1 MADAPQPQ
9 ETAPPPSKKSPLKL
23 IILLVLAMAI
33 GGAGAIGALQFLG
46 GSAAEGDEAGEAAAD
61 EDTARPGDIPQMG
74 RIIDIDQFRVNL
86 NEASGSYLSVLMS
99 IEVVDDD
106 RIAEAITERMPL
118 IRDRLVLLLSD
129 LRREDINTI
138 QGKERLKDE
147 IVARLAPIVGDRNV
161 RNVYFREFI
170 MQLN

>member
-1 MADAPQPQ
+1 MADEPQPE
-9 ETAPPPSKKSPLKL
+9 ETAPPSKKSPLKL
-23 IILLVLAMAI
+23 IMLIILAMAI
-33 GGAGAIGALQFLG
+33 GGGGAFGALQFLG
-46 GSAAEGDEAGEAAAD
+46 SDGGETEDVEEASSGE
-61 EDTARPGDIPQMG
+61 ESTRPGDIPQVG

-86 NEASGSYLSVLMS
+86 NESSGSYLLVQMS
-99 IEVVDDD
+99 LEVVDDE

-138 QGKERLKDE
+138 DGKEGLKDE
-147 IVARLAPIVGDRNV
+147 IIGRLAPIVGEQNV

-170 MQLN
+170 MQIN